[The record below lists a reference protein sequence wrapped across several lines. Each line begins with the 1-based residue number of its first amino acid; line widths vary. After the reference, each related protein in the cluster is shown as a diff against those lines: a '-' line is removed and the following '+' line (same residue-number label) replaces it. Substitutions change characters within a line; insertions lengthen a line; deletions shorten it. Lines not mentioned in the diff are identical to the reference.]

1 MRLFLT
7 HSTIELWSRD
17 SGFRLGAGM
26 DNDFALDTSLRVHPV
41 SLGRAKPQA
50 RNAES
55 GSGVHMSPRGDPRQ
69 EPIKNP
75 FPGLKKQLEEEYPGL
90 PESKIDEVARQALGE
105 FDGARV
111 REFVPILAWRRARK
125 QLRKPS

>member
-1 MRLFLT
+1 
-7 HSTIELWSRD
+7 
-17 SGFRLGAGM
+17 
-26 DNDFALDTSLRVHPV
+26 
-41 SLGRAKPQA
+41 
-50 RNAES
+50 
-55 GSGVHMSPRGDPRQ
+55 MSPRGDPRQ

-75 FPGLKKQLEEEYPGL
+75 FPGLKKQLEEEYREL

-125 QLRKPS
+125 QLRKAS

>member
-1 MRLFLT
+1 
-7 HSTIELWSRD
+7 
-17 SGFRLGAGM
+17 
-26 DNDFALDTSLRVHPV
+26 
-41 SLGRAKPQA
+41 
-50 RNAES
+50 
-55 GSGVHMSPRGDPRQ
+55 MSPRGDPRQ

-75 FPGLKKQLEEEYPGL
+75 FPGLKKQLEEEYRGL

-125 QLRKPS
+125 QLRKVS